1 MGTARNVRRK
11 RALNLIESAKACIKG
26 VFHEFFVHL
35 AALRRLSPGSI
46 RGTFRHIRQGG
57 SSPGDASSFEID
69 SPGNV
74 WHHGG
79 AMCEFCHQHGEG
91 KKWYLNANN
100 YAEDLL
106 SDLRRRRMIT
116 RFFEDPGHLAKGERA
131 LTALDVMPDFLWK
144 SVRAKI
150 TARQRIKHF
159 GQVVP
164 IEDVERILALTTSV
178 VRLACI
184 CRHVSVG
191 REQRYCFGLS
201 MEPDGGGIARLLG
214 EIDASYLVGPH
225 TAGLESMPKAEAL
238 ARIRESEREGNCH
251 TVWTFITPFLAGI
264 CNCSLPACYAM
275 KTTVTHKSPV
285 FFRGEYVAAVDA
297 DRCNA
302 CGQCAKICPFKAF
315 QPRKKKDPAAVDA
328 RKCYGCGVCR
338 SACARGAIAL
348 ADRAA
353 VPAAASLWL

>member
-1 MGTARNVRRK
+1 MSLK
-11 RALNLIESAKACIKG
+11 
-26 VFHEFFVHL
+26 
-35 AALRRLSPGSI
+35 
-46 RGTFRHIRQGG
+46 
-57 SSPGDASSFEID
+57 ID
-69 SPGNV
+69 SPGGL
-74 WHHGG
+74 WHDG
-79 AMCEFCHQHGEG
+79 ATMCEFCHRHGEG
-91 KKWYLNANN
+91 EKWYLNANN

-144 SVRAKI
+144 GVRAKI
-150 TARQRIKHF
+150 TARQRVKHF

-178 VRLACI
+178 VRLACL

-191 REQRYCFGLS
+191 KEQRYCFGVS
-201 MEPDGGGIARLLG
+201 MEPNGGGIAKLLG

-225 TAGLESMPKAEAL
+225 TGGLESMPRTEAL
-238 ARIRESEREGNCH
+238 ARIRESESEGNCH

-264 CNCSLPACYAM
+264 CNCSLPGCFAL

-285 FFRGEYVAAVDA
+285 FFRGEYVAAVNPDA
-297 DRCNA
+297 CSA
-302 CGQCAKICPFKAF
+302 CGRCVKICPFRAF
-315 QPRKKKDPAAVDA
+315 KPRKRTEKAAVDPL
-328 RKCYGCGVCR
+328 KCYGCGICR
-338 SACARGAIAL
+338 SACASSAITL
-348 ADRAA
+348 AARAA

>member
-1 MGTARNVRRK
+1 
-11 RALNLIESAKACIKG
+11 
-26 VFHEFFVHL
+26 
-35 AALRRLSPGSI
+35 
-46 RGTFRHIRQGG
+46 
-57 SSPGDASSFEID
+57 
-69 SPGNV
+69 
-74 WHHGG
+74 
-79 AMCEFCHQHGEG
+79 MCEFCHQHGEG
-91 KKWYLNANN
+91 KKWYLNADN

-106 SDLRRRRMIT
+106 SDLRRRRMIS
-116 RFFEDPGHLAKGERA
+116 RFFEDPGRLAKGERA

-178 VRLACI
+178 VRLACM

-191 REQRYCFGLS
+191 KEQRYCFGVS
-201 MEPDGGGIARLLG
+201 MGPNGGGMAKLLG

-225 TAGLESMPKAEAL
+225 TGGLEPMSKTEAL

-285 FFRGEYVAAVDA
+285 FFRGEYVAAVDP
-297 DRCNA
+297 DLCTA
-302 CGQCAKICPFKAF
+302 CGQCVKICPFRAFKSRRKNEKAEV
-315 QPRKKKDPAAVDA
+315 DPL
-328 RKCYGCGVCR
+328 KCYGCGICR
-338 SACARGAIAL
+338 SACARSAIAL
-348 ADRAA
+348 ADRPA